1 MFWRSVVGKLAVTIL
16 LLVSFV
22 LLVLTILLL
31 EFFENYHIDEAKKQM
46 LQTAEKVSI
55 LYEEYD
61 SNSVMEETVERVKD
75 PSSRVALVL
84 KDGTVWNSSTTDKSL
99 GENPEF
105 SWYRDYGDFDK
116 LLNKEKKMHKE
127 VMLPGTA
134 TEVMLVGIRLPKNE
148 GAVYVLQS
156 LEMINRT
163 KAETTKIIFVAAGTA
178 IILTTVFAFFLSTR
192 ITAPLIKMREAAF
205 DLARGKFDTK
215 VPILTHDEIGELA
228 IAFNRMGRQLN
239 MNIQALSEEKEQLSS
254 IMNSMAD
261 GVATMNREG
270 TLIVSNPTAEILFNH
285 YAENE
290 GEERK
295 VPPGLAELL
304 QQIIGGEKEVEKEI
318 SHSGRYWVIIMTP
331 LYDKENEVRGAVAVI
346 RDMTAER
353 RLDKLRKDFI
363 ANVSHELRTPISLL
377 QGYSEAI
384 VDDIAET
391 VEDKNELAG
400 IIHEESLR
408 MGRLVNEL
416 LDLARMESGQ
426 ITLHPTEVPVQEFIS
441 KIAKKFQGIAQEN
454 KVELKINVNN
464 ETANAFFDPDRL
476 EQVFTNLIDNALRHT
491 EEFGSVQIDVR
502 NTREAFSAQ
511 ISDTGSGIPQEDL
524 PFVFE
529 RFYKADKSRTRKQR
543 GTGLGLSIAK
553 NIMEAHGGTISVSSE
568 IGKGT
573 VFSLTVPD
581 NLKEDKGMI

>member
-46 LQTAEKVSI
+46 FQTAEKVSVM
-55 LYEEYD
+55 YEEYKHKP
-61 SNSVMEETVERVKD
+61 VMEETVERVKD
-75 PSSRVALVL
+75 PSSRVAIVL
-84 KDGTVWNSSTTDKSL
+84 KDGTVLNSKTDDKSL
-99 GENPEF
+99 GNETDF
-105 SWYRDYGDFDK
+105 SWYHDEGDFSM
-116 LLNKEKKMHKE
+116 LLGNKHKMNKE
-127 VMLPGTA
+127 VVLPGTG
-134 TEVMLVGIRLPKNE
+134 TEVMLIGLALSKNE
-148 GAVYVLQS
+148 GAVYVFQS
-156 LEMINRT
+156 LEMINQT
-163 KAETTKIIFVAAGTA
+163 KAETTKIIFVAAGIA
-178 IILTTVFAFFLSTR
+178 IILTTIFAFFLSTR

-228 IAFNRMGRQLN
+228 IAFNRMRRYLN

-261 GVATMNREG
+261 GVATMSKEG
-270 TLIVSNPTAEILFNH
+270 TVIVSNPTAEVLFSN
-285 YAENE
+285 YAEKE
-290 GEERK
+290 GAGK
-295 VPPGLAELL
+295 TVPPGLAELL
-304 QQIIGGEKEVEKEI
+304 KRIIAGEKEVEKELTLAD
-318 SHSGRYWVIIMTP
+318 RNWVIIMTP
-331 LYDKENEVRGAVAVI
+331 LYDENNQVRGAVAVI

-426 ITLHPTEVPVQEFIS
+426 ITLHPDEVPVREFVG
-441 KIAKKFQGIAQEN
+441 KIMKKFQGLAQES
-454 KVELKINVNN
+454 KIELKAIVTT
-464 ETANAFFDPDRL
+464 EEAFARFDPDRL

-491 EEFGSVQIDVR
+491 EEGGKVSINVENNQD
-502 NTREAFSAQ
+502 AFSAV
-511 ISDTGSGIPQEDL
+511 ISDTGSGIPSEDL

-529 RFYKADKSRTRKQR
+529 RFYKADKSRIRKER

-553 NIMEAHGGTISVSSE
+553 NIIDAHGGMISVASE
-568 IGKGT
+568 LGEGT
-573 VFSLTVPD
+573 VFSLSLPND
-581 NLKEDKGMI
+581 IKESE